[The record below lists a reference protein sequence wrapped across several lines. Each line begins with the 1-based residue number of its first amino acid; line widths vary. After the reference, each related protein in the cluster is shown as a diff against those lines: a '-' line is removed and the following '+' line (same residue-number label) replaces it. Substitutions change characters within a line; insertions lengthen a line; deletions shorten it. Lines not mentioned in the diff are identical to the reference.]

1 MGQEMFLHRF
11 RIAKPYQRSL
21 CEVIRCTI
29 LYRRQQTALL
39 YALKLNYVKS
49 SRVIQMWVSRVLEP
63 QHESTAQ
70 TVSGCSPYS
79 KWRPPQGKEAP
90 CFITIL
96 LPFGKLF
103 FSFFIDLSFLRHN
116 YSSSNF
122 SFGITGQNL
131 DRYLGI
137 CWLKDLQNYFVQTGN
152 PGKLYMW

>member
-1 MGQEMFLHRF
+1 MSTEALLSPYHCESSQMRQEMFLHRF

-29 LYRRQQTALL
+29 LCRRQQTALL

-63 QHESTAQ
+63 QYESTAQ

-96 LPFGKLF
+96 PPFGKLF
-103 FSFFIDLSFLRHN
+103 FPFSSTYLFFDITTQVLTFLLE
-116 YSSSNF
+116 SQVK
-122 SFGITGQNL
+122 IW
-131 DRYLGI
+131 I
-137 CWLKDLQNYFVQTGN
+137 VI
-152 PGKLYMW
+152 